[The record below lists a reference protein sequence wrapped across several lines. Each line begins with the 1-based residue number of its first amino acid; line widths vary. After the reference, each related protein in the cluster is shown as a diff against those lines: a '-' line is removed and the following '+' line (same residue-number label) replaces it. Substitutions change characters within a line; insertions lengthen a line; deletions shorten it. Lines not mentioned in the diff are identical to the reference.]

1 MIPERLR
8 ERREF
13 IDKAIME
20 LNLDVEPI
28 LEAPIRHV
36 LRRGGKRLRPLI
48 CILSCELLGGDYR
61 DTRNAFLALELIHN
75 GTLIHDDVIDEDE
88 TRRGAPTL
96 HSNFGLHTAVLAGD
110 LLLSL
115 GLIYAAETRR
125 LEVIR
130 RLSETA
136 SKMVQGVVLQTHHRR
151 RNATLDTYLRMVYLK
166 SGSLFEASA
175 SLGGIMAGGG
185 EEEISLLAQFG
196 RNVGIAYQIRD
207 DILEVVSKEPGLRD
221 MINGDMNLP
230 YIYAQDS
237 PLLSEDERILL
248 EEIFMGRRKQFD
260 PEEVRGIFLRS
271 GALQRCIERMGEY
284 EKRGEEILNSFEEC
298 EAKESLRYLLDTY
311 YRGFNLDRAGE
322 PEL

>member
-1 MIPERLR
+1 MIPEGLR

-20 LNLDVEPI
+20 LRLDVEPI
-28 LEAPIRHV
+28 LEAPIRRM
-36 LRRGGKRLRPLI
+36 LRTGGKRLRPLI

-75 GTLIHDDVIDEDE
+75 GTLIHDDMLDEDK
-88 TRRGAPTL
+88 TRRGAPAL
-96 HSNFGLHTAVLAGD
+96 YSDFGLHTAVLAGD

-115 GLIYAAETRR
+115 GLMYAAETQR
-125 LEVIR
+125 LEVIK

-136 SKMVQGVVLQTHHRR
+136 SKMVQGVGLQTHHRR
-151 RNATLDTYLRMVYLK
+151 RNATLDTYLRVAYLK

-175 SLGGIMAGGG
+175 SLGGIMADGG
-185 EEEISLLAQFG
+185 EGEISLLAQFG
-196 RNVGIAYQIRD
+196 RNFGIAYQVRD
-207 DILEVVSKEPGLRD
+207 DILEVISEESGLRD

-230 YIYAQDS
+230 YIYAQES
-237 PLLSEDERILL
+237 PLISEEERILL

-271 GALQRCIERMGEY
+271 GALQRCIDRMREYGE
-284 EKRGEEILNSFEEC
+284 RGEEILSSFEEC

-311 YRGFNLDRAGE
+311 YRGFNLDGGVE